1 MSLQKHL
8 WGKNSVRQNH
18 GTLLDLS
25 ELVRA
30 PMCSCIF
37 ALFFGRMG
45 MGRELRPVPLQEVNI
60 HFAEELWELSI
71 YQGR

>member
-8 WGKNSVRQNH
+8 WGKNSVRQNR
-18 GTLLDLS
+18 GTLLDLR

-37 ALFFGRMG
+37 ALFSGHMG
-45 MGRELRPVPLQEVNI
+45 MGRELRPVPLQEVNT